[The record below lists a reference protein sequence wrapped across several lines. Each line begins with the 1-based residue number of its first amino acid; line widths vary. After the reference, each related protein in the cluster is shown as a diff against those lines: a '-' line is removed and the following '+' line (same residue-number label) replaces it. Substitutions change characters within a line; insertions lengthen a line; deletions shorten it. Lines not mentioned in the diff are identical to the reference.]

1 VNRRKTLGD
10 VARLAG
16 VGKVTVSYVLNG
28 HAEEARISADTQERV
43 LRAARDLDYRPN
55 ALARML
61 LQNRTETIAVV
72 FQYAEYFG
80 ATSTFISEALRGVC
94 EGCTATGIDVLMHT
108 KPAPDPVS
116 EANALCDGR
125 VDGALVLRDEGDEA
139 LSILLR
145 RGLPVVLFFCRG
157 DDPSIPFVDLDNFA
171 GGNIAT
177 EHLIS
182 LGHRRIAMVRGA
194 SKSIASNHR
203 HSGYRHALE
212 VAGIEYDPELVLQLN
227 GGQSGSQIKDL
238 LAMPDPPTA
247 IFAWSDD
254 DAMKCM
260 LAVSEADLSVP
271 EDVSI
276 IGFDSL
282 PACDHTHPP
291 LTSIRQ
297 PIALMAR
304 RATEVLSELT
314 SGCPPTELHRIVI
327 SPSLDIRGSTATCN
341 KSNPVRSL

>member
-28 HAEEARISADTQERV
+28 HAEVARISVETQERV

-61 LQNRTETIAVV
+61 LQKRTETIAVV

-80 ATSTFISEALRGVC
+80 TTSNFISEALRGVC
-94 EGCTATGIDVLMHT
+94 EGCTANGIDVLMHT

-145 RGLPVVLFFCRG
+145 RGLPVVLFFSRG

-182 LGHRRIAMVRGA
+182 LGHRRIAMIRGA

-203 HSGYRHALE
+203 HSGYRNALE
-212 VAGIEYDPELVLQLN
+212 VAGIDYDPNLVLQFT
-227 GGQSGSQIKDL
+227 GAQPSAE
-238 LAMPDPPTA
+238 LAQLMAMADRPTA

-260 LAVSEADLSVP
+260 LAISEIGMSVP

-276 IGFDSL
+276 VGFDSL
-282 PACDHTHPP
+282 PACDHTSPP
-291 LTSIRQ
+291 LTSVHQ

-314 SGCPPTELHRIVI
+314 SGCPATDMHRIVI
-327 SPSLDIRGSTATCN
+327 SPSLDIRGSTSTCN
-341 KSNPVRSL
+341 YLQNLRS